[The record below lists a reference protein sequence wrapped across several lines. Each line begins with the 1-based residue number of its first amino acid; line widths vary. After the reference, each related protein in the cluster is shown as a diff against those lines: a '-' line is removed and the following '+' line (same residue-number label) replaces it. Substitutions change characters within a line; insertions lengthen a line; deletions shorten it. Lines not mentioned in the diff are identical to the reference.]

1 MDLRQLEYVAAIADT
16 GSFTRGAERCRV
28 AQSALSRQVAQLE
41 SELGARLFHRNN
53 REVRLTAAGRVF
65 VPAARRVLTE
75 AARARAEVDD
85 IVGIR
90 RGHIRIGTTQTAS
103 RCLGLAELLSG
114 FRDQFP
120 EVSIAVSTGPR
131 QELLDGLPAAELD
144 LVLASDGEPAGDG
157 IEVRELLAAEPL
169 VAVVSRDHLAT
180 WCEQISLAELAR
192 AAPFVEFRGGT
203 ELRRRLDIAFESAGL
218 ARAIAFELG
227 QLTEM
232 ITFAAAGLGT
242 AIVPRAFT
250 SELPASVRN
259 SVHILRVADP
269 SLALT
274 VCAYT
279 CPALRPPAAR
289 ALAEHIV
296 AAKAGD
302 LAIPITTSPA
312 AAAARLSP
320 AP

>member
-1 MDLRQLEYVAAIADT
+1 MDLRQLEYVTAIADT

-53 REVRLTAAGRVF
+53 REVRLTAAGSVF
-65 VPAARRVLTE
+65 VPAARRVLAE

-85 IVGIR
+85 ITGVR
-90 RGHIRIGTTQTAS
+90 RGHIQVGTTQTAS
-103 RCLGLAELLSG
+103 RCLGLAAILGG
-114 FRDQFP
+114 FRSQFP
-120 EVSIAVSTGPR
+120 QVTIAVSTGPR
-131 QELLDGLPAAELD
+131 QELLDALAAAELD

-157 IEVRELLAAEPL
+157 INVRELLPAEPL
-169 VAVVSRDHLAT
+169 VAVVSRDHLTAR
-180 WCEQISLAELAR
+180 CDQISLAELAG
-192 AAPFVEFRGGT
+192 AAPFVEFRAGT

-218 ARAIAFELG
+218 ARTIAFELG

-232 ITFAAAGLGT
+232 VTFAAAGLGT

-250 SELPASVRN
+250 TELAAPVRN

-269 SLALT
+269 SLTLT

-279 CPALRPPAAR
+279 RPALWPPAAR

-296 AAKAGD
+296 ALK
-302 LAIPITTSPA
+302 I
-312 AAAARLSP
+312 
-320 AP
+320 